1 MNDKK
6 IILRI
11 LRLDKEVYNELLVQD
26 GSFQKSIAI
35 FISTTILITMSGF
48 RFITGLLDYLQEN
61 LILFQQD
68 FQEEFS
74 AEEFNM
80 FKSLIEE
87 LQTFINSPD
96 STSSLFSSAFSS
108 LIATVIGLV
117 IIYLILRFLF
127 RKDPI
132 PKDLLIINFFASTPC
147 LLVVPALFVSSIF
160 IQGLLI
166 LFVSIYSIVSFGS
179 GLKQVYLLRNIEV
192 ILLIVSLTF
201 GTSILGGT

>member
-26 GSFQKSIAI
+26 GSFQKAIAI
-35 FISTTILITMSGF
+35 FMSTTILITMSGF

-87 LQTFINSPD
+87 LQTFINSSD

>member
-61 LILFQQD
+61 LLLFQQD

-87 LQTFINSPD
+87 LQTFINSSD

-127 RKDPI
+127 RKDPV

>member
-87 LQTFINSPD
+87 LQTFINSSD
-96 STSSLFSSAFSS
+96 STSSLFSSAFTS
-108 LIATVIGLV
+108 LITTVIGLV

>member
-87 LQTFINSPD
+87 LQTFINSSD

-127 RKDPI
+127 RKDPV

>member
-87 LQTFINSPD
+87 LQTFINSSD

-108 LIATVIGLV
+108 LIATVIGLL

>member
-87 LQTFINSPD
+87 LQTFINSSD

-132 PKDLLIINFFASTPC
+132 PKDLLIINFFASTRC

>member
-61 LILFQQD
+61 LILFQRD

-87 LQTFINSPD
+87 LQTFINSSD

>member
-87 LQTFINSPD
+87 LQTFINSSD
-96 STSSLFSSAFSS
+96 STYSLFSSAFSS

>member
-87 LQTFINSPD
+87 LQTFINSSD

-132 PKDLLIINFFASTPC
+132 PKDLLIINFFSSTPC

>member
-87 LQTFINSPD
+87 LQTFINSSD
-96 STSSLFSSAFSS
+96 STSSLFSSVFSS

>member
-68 FQEEFS
+68 FVC
-74 AEEFNM
+74 
-80 FKSLIEE
+80 LI
-87 LQTFINSPD
+87 TGISP
-96 STSSLFSSAFSS
+96 
-108 LIATVIGLV
+108 IVI
-117 IIYLILRFLF
+117 
-127 RKDPI
+127 
-132 PKDLLIINFFASTPC
+132 S
-147 LLVVPALFVSSIF
+147 
-160 IQGLLI
+160 
-166 LFVSIYSIVSFGS
+166 
-179 GLKQVYLLRNIEV
+179 RNI
-192 ILLIVSLTF
+192 
-201 GTSILGGT
+201 

>member
-35 FISTTILITMSGF
+35 FISTTILITMSSF

-87 LQTFINSPD
+87 LQTFINSSD

>member
-1 MNDKK
+1 
-6 IILRI
+6 
-11 LRLDKEVYNELLVQD
+11 
-26 GSFQKSIAI
+26 
-35 FISTTILITMSGF
+35 MSGF

-87 LQTFINSPD
+87 LQTFINSSD

>member
-87 LQTFINSPD
+87 LQTFINSSD

-160 IQGLLI
+160 IQGLLT
-166 LFVSIYSIVSFGS
+166 VSYTHLTLPTKRIV
-179 GLKQVYLLRNIEV
+179 
-192 ILLIVSLTF
+192 
-201 GTSILGGT
+201 

>member
-74 AEEFNM
+74 AGEFNM

-87 LQTFINSPD
+87 LQTFINSSD

-201 GTSILGGT
+201 GTSVLGGT

>member
-1 MNDKK
+1 M
-6 IILRI
+6 
-11 LRLDKEVYNELLVQD
+11 RLDKEVYNELLVQD

-87 LQTFINSPD
+87 LQTFINSSD

>member
-87 LQTFINSPD
+87 LQTFINSSD

-166 LFVSIYSIVSFGS
+166 LFVSIYSSVSFGS

>member
-87 LQTFINSPD
+87 LQTFINSSD

-147 LLVVPALFVSSIF
+147 LFVVPALFVSSIF

>member
-6 IILRI
+6 ILLRI

-87 LQTFINSPD
+87 LQTFINSSD